1 MADSRHG
8 YSCLHAACSRGHAS
22 VVAHLLS
29 LPCGPRLAGMRGSG
43 GCTALDLAVAAGH
56 AAAAEAIRAAGARPA
71 PSRPAAAPAG
81 RTGPGRM

>member
-1 MADSRHG
+1 MAESRHG
-8 YSCLHAACSRGHAS
+8 YSCLHAACSLGHAA

-29 LPCGPRLAGMRGSG
+29 IPCGPRLAGMRGPG
-43 GCTALDLAVAAGH
+43 GRTALDLAVAAGH
-56 AAAAEAIRAAGARPA
+56 AAAAEAIRAAEARPA